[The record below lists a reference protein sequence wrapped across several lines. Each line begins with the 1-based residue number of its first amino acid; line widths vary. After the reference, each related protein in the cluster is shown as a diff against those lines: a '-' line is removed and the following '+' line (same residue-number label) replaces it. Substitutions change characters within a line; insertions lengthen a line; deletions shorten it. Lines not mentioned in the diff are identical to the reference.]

1 MVKCIQDLKEGCKES
16 DVIAVLTVLNEGG
29 EVVQNLEDVMSIIQ
43 NVIPITN
50 SLKLSTVDM
59 LIKVISRSPLILAQL
74 VAYIHNFEHIDA
86 KNDKN
91 VEDNVLNVYREIIVK
106 LITKQNDFL
115 FNNIVSSRG
124 NKAELQYIKSLFF
137 GSKLFNLLNTQ
148 ISIMDYLESLNN
160 QWKYICLEENFQ
172 KIPKPVQRYL
182 GDFIVAELI
191 LHPTFATDYLFD
203 KLFLHDIS
211 SYTSF
216 LEIIKVTNV
225 INSKKIIVK
234 YLTPYLESKI
244 TPDTLFTV
252 FIILSNLDAFKLF
265 DSNSLLNIKSQELQE
280 IIVRSIPSITG
291 YSIFSSLASKFA
303 MIDDRLDSKI
313 AKLLVMILT
322 YTLSKEQREEISHNS
337 DFLQTVTKRLGN
349 MDYDVRERT
358 MFIAKLVSNDELKY
372 DSDFVIQIPNI
383 TIELDPKQTVDL
395 TKLHSETKSSVS
407 INKSLSGTIGKL
419 SIANGLTVDIEEC
432 DSDDEDD
439 ELGQEIKDIVF
450 LKDLLEMYVNFGRGT
465 SGDQIPLLKRTTQ
478 LVRQKE
484 SLPLEVNYFAPAL
497 LIHIS
502 SINNNREEE
511 GFEQWRIN
519 SLVAILVVVPEQV
532 ENLYKILFN
541 SELSIQQRISLLSSL
556 ALSAREL
563 RGMDDKQIHKPQYDF
578 PSQRLPWDNG
588 ESELNQI
595 EDISGPNVITSSDI
609 SEGTTVWK
617 SQKLALQA
625 KENSSQN
632 RNRFRPI
639 ASSYFYPLVH
649 GWKNGINLGSFDQL
663 FKSHYVSTLRII
675 HNCAYPVH
683 DYEMMTYELE
693 KIITEAQNQGIPVLE

>member
-1 MVKCIQDLKEGCKES
+1 MVKCIRDLKDGCKES
-16 DVIAVLTVLNEGG
+16 DIIAILTVLNEGD

-50 SLKLSTVDM
+50 SLKPNTINM
-59 LIKVISRSPLILAQL
+59 LVAIISRSPLILAQL
-74 VAYIHNFEHIDA
+74 VAYIHSFEHIDA
-86 KNDKN
+86 KNDKKI
-91 VEDNVLNVYREIIVK
+91 EDDALKVYRDIIVK
-106 LITKQNDFL
+106 VITKQSDCL
-115 FNNIVSSRG
+115 FNNIVSSNG

-160 QWKYICLEENFQ
+160 QWRYICFEENFR
-172 KIPKPVQRYL
+172 KIPKPVQQYL
-182 GDFIVAELI
+182 GDLIVAELV

-203 KLFLHDIS
+203 KLFLRDIK

-234 YLTPYLESKI
+234 YLAPYLESKI
-244 TPDTLFTV
+244 TSDTLSTV
-252 FIILSNLDAFKLF
+252 FIILSNLNAFKLF
-265 DSNSLLNIKSQELQE
+265 DSSSLLNIKSQELQE
-280 IIVRSIPSITG
+280 IIVRNIPSVTG
-291 YSIFSSLASKFA
+291 YNIFSSLASKFA

-313 AKLLVMILT
+313 SKLLVMILA
-322 YTLSKEQREEISHNS
+322 YTLSKEQRQEISHNS
-337 DFLQTVTKRLGN
+337 EFLQTVTKRLGN

-358 MFIAKLVSNDELKY
+358 MFIAKLVSNNELKY
-372 DSDFVIQIPNI
+372 DSDYVIEIPNVAI
-383 TIELDPKQTVDL
+383 NMDDKQIVDL
-395 TKLHSETKSSVS
+395 TKLHSETKSLVT
-407 INKSLSGTIGKL
+407 INKSLPEVIGRL
-419 SIANGLTVDIEEC
+419 SIGNGLTVDVEES

-465 SGDQIPLLKRTTQ
+465 SGDQIPLLNRTTQ

-497 LIHIS
+497 LTHIS

-519 SLVAILVVVPEQV
+519 ALVAILVVVPEQV

-563 RGMDDKQIHKPQYDF
+563 RGVDDKQIHKPQYNF

-588 ESELNQI
+588 ESTVKQI
-595 EDISGPNVITSSDI
+595 KDISGPNAITSSDI

-617 SQKLALQA
+617 SQKLSLQA

-632 RNRFRPI
+632 KNRFKPI
-639 ASSYFYPLVH
+639 ASSYFYPLVN

-683 DYEMMTYELE
+683 HYEMMTFELE
-693 KIITEAQNQGIPVLE
+693 QIITQAQNQGIPVLE